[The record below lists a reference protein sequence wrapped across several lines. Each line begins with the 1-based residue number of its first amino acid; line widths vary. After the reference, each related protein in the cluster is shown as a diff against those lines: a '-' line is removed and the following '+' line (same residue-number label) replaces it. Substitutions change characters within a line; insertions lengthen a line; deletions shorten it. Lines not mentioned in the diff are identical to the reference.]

1 MTRKPDMRKRK
12 VARNAAFSSRRLDKL
27 IEEATVDCYD
37 TMEQAVRLLAMIE
50 ENLALPFATRV
61 LGVDASDVAIEM
73 ADDGGLDAV
82 CEREGERQRIDL
94 RKLPLPSPPPSGA
107 EWIAAYRRWAP
118 GQRDDEE
125 GEEE

>member
-1 MTRKPDMRKRK
+1 MRTRK
-12 VARNAAFSSRRLDKL
+12 VARNAALSPRRLDEL

-37 TMEQAVRLLAMIE
+37 TMEQAGGFLAMIE

-61 LGVDASDVAIEM
+61 LGVEASVVAIVM
-73 ADDGGLDAV
+73 DDDGGLDAV

-94 RKLPLPSPPPSGA
+94 GKLPLPSPPPSGA

-118 GQRDDEE
+118 GRR
-125 GEEE
+125 